1 MQTLRTRMIGMKPH
15 PRRLFLALFICL
27 LPAQACVSM
36 PSERVETPYGTV
48 CAEDLKEA
56 KATASLL
63 AELAPAVLAVDSSFR
78 PRPVEVWMLDQ
89 VGSEYLYGGFDSAGR
104 ILLEIVPHFRRSSL
118 AHELVHAFEGPE
130 WASLPAV
137 MQEGLAD
144 WVAARVAP
152 EEGPALRANRAV
164 SLASYVGS
172 GLRIPVVMDDRREV
186 CFILRVAFPEALTV
200 DEALRVPHNQIQSA
214 GTGKFMQALYGLGL
228 FLCSRIGLENL
239 LDLSRRA
246 ERGGLD
252 LIPPEWIYE
261 AARLDPDPSTWAEA
275 VQDFISGQEEQRV
288 LRRIIGFGD
297 EGA

>member
-1 MQTLRTRMIGMKPH
+1 MPH
-15 PRRLFLALFICL
+15 PRILFLAPVICL
-27 LPAQACVSM
+27 LLLSACVSV

-48 CAEDLKEA
+48 CAENLEEA
-56 KATASLL
+56 EAFAALL
-63 AELAPAVLAVDSSFR
+63 AELAPAVLAVDSSFQ
-78 PRPVEVWMLDQ
+78 PRPVEIWMLDQ
-89 VGSEYLYGGFDSAGR
+89 VGSEYLYGGFDSSGR

-130 WASLPAV
+130 WAALPAV

-152 EEGPALRANRAV
+152 EEGSALRANRAV
-164 SLASYVGS
+164 SLASYVGR
-172 GLRIPVVMDDRREV
+172 GLRIPVVMDDGREV
-186 CFILRVAFPEALTV
+186 CFILRVTIPDALPV
-200 DEALRVPHNQIQSA
+200 DEALRVPHNQIQSV

-246 ERGGLD
+246 EREGLD

-261 AARLDPDPSTWAEA
+261 AARLDPDPSTWAGA
-275 VQDFISGQEEQRV
+275 VQEFVSGEEEQRT

-297 EGA
+297 KGE